1 MHSQRYRTDTSSHL
15 SSQVS
20 MPFTSKKSLNAFAQF
35 AVRFGF
41 RSNPKI
47 QINMLLLPHSLIV
60 RLDLWSRPL
69 HSPPTAWPVYDTI
82 FEVHCVAGHP
92 LASPT
97 EPVLVYFWRMLVCY
111 IDNICKYDWDSWISM
126 SSHQKCIINRSII

>member
-1 MHSQRYRTDTSSHL
+1 MHSQSYPTDTSSHL

-82 FEVHCVAGHP
+82 FEEHCVAGHL

-97 EPVLVYFWRMLVCY
+97 EP
-111 IDNICKYDWDSWISM
+111 DSQYLFIFGECSCVILTISVNM
-126 SSHQKCIINRSII
+126 IEIHGLACQVIKNV